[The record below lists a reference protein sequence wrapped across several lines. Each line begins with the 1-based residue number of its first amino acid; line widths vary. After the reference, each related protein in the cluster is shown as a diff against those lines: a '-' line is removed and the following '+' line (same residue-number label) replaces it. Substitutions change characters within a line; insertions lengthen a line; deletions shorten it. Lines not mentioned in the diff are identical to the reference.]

1 MPGLISRM
9 VGAPR
14 NAEITQITTSGDL
27 AERLRRGEKT
37 WAGLDLSVQR
47 ALTVGPVFA
56 AVRVI
61 AEDIGKLPFVVYR
74 RDDDGPKERA
84 RDSDYWRLI
93 HDAPNTFMTSQ
104 QFREYMT
111 AQAML
116 LGNAYALKTRVG
128 GQVRELLPLLPGQVR
143 VEQLPDFE
151 LVYHVTMA
159 DGKVERKSRREV
171 FHLRG
176 YSLDIA
182 GGAGI
187 FKYARQTIAHTLAVE
202 QFGATYFGNG
212 AKPSAVFKHPAT
224 LSDEAYERLK
234 TDLRSDFS
242 GANANETM
250 LLEEGLD
257 FAPTSLS
264 NEDSQFN
271 DTRIFL
277 VEECARWARVA
288 PHKISHLYRSTFS
301 NIEHQAIEHVTDT
314 LMPWAQRWEDAFNL
328 GVIREDGLYAELL
341 FDALLRGDTK
351 SQYEALRMATG
362 RPWLKGDEARRA
374 LNLEPLGGD
383 MDSVVMPNNAGNEG
397 GNPRS
402 EERVS

>member
-14 NAEITQITTSGDL
+14 NVEITEISTSGDL
-27 AERLRRGEKT
+27 AERLRKGEKT

-61 AEDIGKLPFVVYR
+61 AEDIAKLPFVVYR
-74 RDDDGPKERA
+74 RDGDGPKERA
-84 RDSDYWRLI
+84 RDTEFWRLI
-93 HDAPNTFMTSQ
+93 HDRPNTFMTSQ

-116 LGNAYALKTRVG
+116 LGNAYALKVTVR
-128 GQVRELLPLLPGQVR
+128 GQIRELLPLLPSQVR
-143 VEQLPDFE
+143 VEQLPDFQ
-151 LVYHVTMA
+151 VIYHVTMA
-159 DGKVERKSRREV
+159 DGSVERMTSRDV
-171 FHLRG
+171 FHLPG
-176 YSLDIA
+176 YRLEMT

-212 AKPSAVFKHPAT
+212 AKPSAVFKHPET

-242 GANANETM
+242 GDQANATM

-257 FAPTSLS
+257 YAPTSLT
-264 NEDSQFN
+264 NEESQFT

-314 LMPWAQRWEDAFNL
+314 LMPWAQRWEDAFNH
-328 GVIREDGLYAELL
+328 GVINDPTLYAELL

-351 SQYEALRMATG
+351 SQYEALRIATG

-383 MDSVVMPNNAGNEG
+383 MDEVVLPNNAGNEG

-402 EERVS
+402 EERVA

>member
-9 VGAPR
+9 VGRPQ
-14 NAEITQITTSGDL
+14 NTEITTSSDL

-37 WAGLDLSVQR
+37 WAGLDLSAQR

-61 AEDIGKLPFVVYR
+61 AEDIAKLPFVVYR
-74 RDDDGPKERA
+74 RDGDGPKERA
-84 RDSDYWRLI
+84 RDTEFWRLI
-93 HDAPNTFMTSQ
+93 HDRPNTFMTSQ

-116 LGNAYALKTRVG
+116 LGNAYALKVTVR
-128 GQVRELLPLLPGQVR
+128 GQIRELLPLLPSQVR
-143 VEQLPDFE
+143 VEQLPDFQ
-151 LVYHVTMA
+151 VIYHVTMA
-159 DGKVERKSRREV
+159 DDSVERMTSREV
-171 FHLRG
+171 FHLPG
-176 YSLDIA
+176 YRLEMT

-212 AKPSAVFKHPAT
+212 AKPSAVFKHPET

-242 GANANETM
+242 GDQANATM

-257 FAPTSLS
+257 YAPTSLT
-264 NEDSQFN
+264 NEESQFT

-328 GVIREDGLYAELL
+328 GVINDPTLYAELL

-351 SQYEALRMATG
+351 SQYEALRIATG

-383 MDSVVMPNNAGNEG
+383 MDEVVLPNNAGNEG
-397 GNPRS
+397 GNPRR

>member
-1 MPGLISRM
+1 VPGLISRM

-14 NAEITQITTSGDL
+14 NLEISEITTSGDL

-37 WAGLDLSVQR
+37 WAGLDLTVQR

-61 AEDIGKLPFVVYR
+61 AEDIAKLPFVVYR
-74 RDDDGPKERA
+74 RDGDGPKERA
-84 RDSDYWRLI
+84 RDTEFWRLI
-93 HDAPNTFMTSQ
+93 HDRPNTFMTSQ

-116 LGNAYALKTRVG
+116 LGNAYALKVTVR
-128 GQVRELLPLLPGQVR
+128 GQIRELLPLLPSQVR
-143 VEQLPDFE
+143 VEQLPDFQ
-151 LVYHVTMA
+151 VIYHVTMG
-159 DGKVERKSRREV
+159 DGSVERMTSREV
-171 FHLRG
+171 FHLPG
-176 YSLDIA
+176 YRLEMT

-212 AKPSAVFKHPAT
+212 AKPSAVFKHPET

-242 GANANETM
+242 GDQANATM

-257 FAPTSLS
+257 YAPTSLT
-264 NEDSQFN
+264 NEESQFT

-314 LMPWAQRWEDAFNL
+314 LMPWAQRWEDVYNL
-328 GVIREDGLYAELL
+328 GVINDPTLYAELL

-351 SQYEALRMATG
+351 SQYEALRIATG

-383 MDSVVMPNNAGNEG
+383 MDEVVLPNNAGNEG

-402 EERVS
+402 EERGA